1 MHLKRAA
8 SALVEENES
17 FASYVF
23 GETSGVIVTCEHAS
37 EGVPEGWR
45 WPTEDARLRGTH
57 WAFDLGAEAV
67 ALEYAEA
74 VKARLVCARFS
85 RLLADPNRP
94 EGSPTLFRPIC
105 DGVPVVLNTGI
116 TDADREARLTRLYRP
131 LHRAIDQAARLST
144 TAHTL
149 FSIHSFTPLYEGQ
162 PRTMEVGVLFDKEES
177 LAAALM
183 MALDDAGFAVRANE
197 PWSGKDGLM
206 YVADTHSAAHQ
217 KRALELEV
225 RQDLAVDPAF
235 RARLIPVLARVLF

>member
-1 MHLKRAA
+1 MHL
-8 SALVEENES
+8 SALIEENES

-23 GETSGVIVTCEHAS
+23 GEDAGVVVTCEHAS
-37 EGVPEGWR
+37 EGVPPGWI
-45 WPTEDARLRGTH
+45 WPEEDARLRGMH

-67 ALEYAEA
+67 ALDYARA

-85 RLLADPNRP
+85 RLLGDPNRP
-94 EGSPTLFRPIC
+94 EDSPTLFRSVC
-105 DGVPVVLNTGI
+105 DGIPVALNTGL
-116 TDADREARLTRLYRP
+116 TEAEREMRLSRLYRP
-131 LHRAIDQAARLST
+131 LHAEIDRAARLSPR
-144 TAHTL
+144 AHTL

-162 PRTMEVGVLFDKEES
+162 PRAMQVGVLFDKEEALAGS
-177 LAAALM
+177 LLL
-183 MALDDAGFAVRANE
+183 ALDEAGFDVRANE

-206 YVADTHSAAHQ
+206 FVADTHSAAHQ

>member
-1 MHLKRAA
+1 M
-8 SALVEENES
+8 SALIEENES

-23 GETSGVIVTCEHAS
+23 GEDAGVVVTCEHAS
-37 EGVPEGWR
+37 EGMPPGWNWPEQ
-45 WPTEDARLRGTH
+45 DARLRGTH

-67 ALEYAEA
+67 ALAYAEA

-94 EGSPTLFRPIC
+94 EDSPTLFRSVC
-105 DGVPVVLNTGI
+105 DGVCIALNTNL
-116 TDADREARLTRLYRP
+116 TEADREARLSRFYRP
-131 LHRAIDQAARLST
+131 LHAEIDRAAKLSAR
-144 TAHTL
+144 AHTL

-162 PRTMEVGVLFDKEES
+162 PRAMQIGVLFDKEEA
-177 LAAALM
+177 LAASLLL
-183 MALDDAGFAVRANE
+183 ALDDAGFEVRANE
-197 PWSGKDGLM
+197 PWSGKEGLM
-206 YVADTHSAAHQ
+206 FVADTHSAAHR

>member
-1 MHLKRAA
+1 
-8 SALVEENES
+8 
-17 FASYVF
+17 
-23 GETSGVIVTCEHAS
+23 
-37 EGVPEGWR
+37 
-45 WPTEDARLRGTH
+45 
-57 WAFDLGAEAV
+57 
-67 ALEYAEA
+67 

-183 MALDDAGFAVRANE
+183 MALDDVGFAVRANE